1 MTVAAQTDQ
10 PSGGR
15 QRGKQA
21 RQSVPRAVHGTW
33 QPQDDARD
41 PVQILQAQAADR
53 VPELVPIRYAR
64 MLVSPFTFYRGAAAV
79 MAADLAT
86 TPSSGLAVQLCG
98 DAHLANFGGFSTPDR
113 TLIFDLNDF
122 DETLPGPFEWDVK
135 RLVASFAVAG
145 RHRGFGADDRAAI
158 VRQVAESY
166 REAMQEFADMTRL
179 GVWYSR
185 MDAGELQQQFGAM
198 ADGQALARLRKTVAK
213 AQRKDSSAAF
223 SRYTEVGED
232 GRLRPLNQPPLVVPV
247 EDLFP
252 EDALHL
258 VREVIDHSMAAYLTS
273 LPDDRRH
280 LMSGYE
286 LVGVARKVV
295 GVGSVGT
302 RCWIVLM
309 VGKDNPL
316 DDLVMQVKEA
326 TASVL
331 EPYLGASAYGNHG
344 QRVVEGQRLMQAASD
359 ALLGWQRTVRPDGET
374 RDFYV
379 RQMWDGKVSANL
391 DIMPLTIFHPY
402 ARMCGWTLARAHA
415 RSGDRYAIAG
425 YLGRSGRFDE
435 AMVRFAEA
443 YADQNERD
451 YARLT
456 LAAADGRITVAEQG
470 Y

>member
-1 MTVAAQTDQ
+1 
-10 PSGGR
+10 
-15 QRGKQA
+15 
-21 RQSVPRAVHGTW
+21 
-33 QPQDDARD
+33 
-41 PVQILQAQAADR
+41 
-53 VPELVPIRYAR
+53 
-64 MLVSPFTFYRGAAAV
+64 

-86 TPSSGLAVQLCG
+86 TPSTGLTVQLFG
-98 DAHLANFGGFSTPDR
+98 DAQLANFGGFYTPDR
-113 TLIFDLNDF
+113 ALIFDLNDF

-135 RLVASFAVAG
+135 RLVASFDVAG
-145 RHRGFGADDRAAI
+145 RYRGFTAADRAAI
-158 VRQVAESY
+158 VRQVVAAYS
-166 REAMQEFADMTRL
+166 EAMQEFADMTRL

-185 MDAGELQQQFGAM
+185 MDAGELQQQFGRM
-198 ADGQALARLRKTVAK
+198 ADGAALARFRKTVAK

-232 GRLRPLNQPPLVVPV
+232 GRLRPLNQPPLVVPI
-247 EDLFP
+247 EQLFP
-252 EDALHL
+252 DDTLPV
-258 VREVIDHSMAAYLTS
+258 VRAVVDESMAAYLTS
-273 LPDDRRH
+273 LPDDRHH

-286 LVGVARKVV
+286 VVGVARKVV

-326 TASVL
+326 TTSVL
-331 EPYLGASAYGNHG
+331 EPYLGASVYGNHG

-391 DIMPLTIFHPY
+391 DAMPMPLFHTY
-402 ARMCGWTLARAHA
+402 AQMCGWTLARAHA

-425 YLGRSGRFDE
+425 YLGRSGRFDD
-435 AMVRFAEA
+435 AMVTFAEA

-456 LAAADGRITVAEQG
+456 QAAADGRIAVAEQG